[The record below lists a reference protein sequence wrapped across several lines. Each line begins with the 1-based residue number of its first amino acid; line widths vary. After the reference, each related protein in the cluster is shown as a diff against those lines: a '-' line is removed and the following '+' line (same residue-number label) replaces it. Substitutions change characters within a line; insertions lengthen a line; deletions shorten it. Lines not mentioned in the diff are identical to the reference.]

1 VDDHWL
7 AWHDLCQRSINP
19 LFPPPLVPP
28 VHTSSRLLLVSHGL
42 QISMTRGN
50 TAWVSPPVWALFCNT
65 RLYGRRRC
73 SGTDPSCTTDARSAG
88 RRRCRAWGIIAGAGK
103 RLSHMHIN
111 DYGGLVKYCNDQAGE
126 TGPQV
131 HCRPHLDALLGY
143 LLSLRDD
150 KALDAGALPLIVRIR
165 ARQVH
170 RASGAGTLLGES
182 GRRGTDVS
190 A

>member
-1 VDDHWL
+1 
-7 AWHDLCQRSINP
+7 
-19 LFPPPLVPP
+19 
-28 VHTSSRLLLVSHGL
+28 
-42 QISMTRGN
+42 
-50 TAWVSPPVWALFCNT
+50 
-65 RLYGRRRC
+65 
-73 SGTDPSCTTDARSAG
+73 
-88 RRRCRAWGIIAGAGK
+88 
-103 RLSHMHIN
+103 MHIN

-126 TGPQV
+126 TGPRV
-131 HCRPHLDALLGY
+131 HCRPHLNALLGY